1 MSESRGVETFPT
13 SQKCDPHS
21 DRARGLLEVNL
32 VVFGKLLGGFGSH
45 ESHVLGSS
53 WGLSYIDDEHLIRK
67 LEVPRT
73 NMELEDAQVEDF
85 FQWEIIIFVG
95 FHVKVLGKKCPE
107 ILLVAKLL
115 NVGLQFRKCGFEAAS
130 N

>member
-1 MSESRGVETFPT
+1 MSESRGVETIPT

-21 DRARGLLEVNL
+21 YRAIGLLEVDL
-32 VVFGKLLGGFGSH
+32 VVFGKLLGGLGSH

-73 NMELEDAQVEDF
+73 NMELEHAQVEEISIGKSSF
-85 FQWEIIIFVG
+85 FR
-95 FHVKVLGKKCPE
+95 FHVKLLGK
-107 ILLVAKLL
+107 
-115 NVGLQFRKCGFEAAS
+115 NVLKFH
-130 N
+130 